1 LDTFG
6 QIADEF
12 AQLKL
17 ILVPRHAERFEE
29 VARMVEATGFAW
41 GRRSR
46 MHSDGLDPS
55 WRIFLADSVGE
66 LRWWWGMAD
75 LGFVGGSFGARGGQ
89 NMIEPC
95 AYGVATCYGPNTR
108 NFTDIVQILHEADAA
123 IQLESPEELKPWLV
137 GMLQDES
144 SRTRCAGRAVSITQ
158 KHRGATDRTWSK
170 LVSLL
175 ESKDMRSPKD

>member
-1 LDTFG
+1 
-6 QIADEF
+6 
-12 AQLKL
+12 
-17 ILVPRHAERFEE
+17 
-29 VARMVEATGFAW
+29 MVEATGFAW

-95 AYGVATCYGPNTR
+95 AMASRLATAQT
-108 NFTDIVQILHEADAA
+108 
-123 IQLESPEELKPWLV
+123 PETLPTLSRSSMRPKRPV
-137 GMLQDES
+137 SLQVPRSSSHGWWEC
-144 SRTRCAGRAVSITQ
+144 SRTSRCEPVMLAGPYRSLKSIVERPTGP
-158 KHRGATDRTWSK
+158 GAN
-170 LVSLL
+170 SLAC
-175 ESKDMRSPKD
+175 